1 MKRQHSLS
9 LELKNNDRELIE
21 LLMPGTP
28 KPFSDSNLEAQ
39 KMNFESLNKN
49 KDTQVM
55 TIEGE
60 GLRKIAKNLI
70 SDGVDLS
77 KHHSDMENSSDKYD
91 ADKDLYTV
99 YYARDYWGEDKYC
112 LDTEKELVISETDD
126 AVTVTAEVQYV
137 PNLGS
142 VENVRTLQYTF
153 DKVASDGVLFYRI
166 NSIKE
171 VK

>member
-1 MKRQHSLS
+1 
-9 LELKNNDRELIE
+9 
-21 LLMPGTP
+21 
-28 KPFSDSNLEAQ
+28 
-39 KMNFESLNKN
+39 
-49 KDTQVM
+49 M

-112 LDTEKELVISETDD
+112 LDTEKELVITETDD

-153 DKVASDGVLFYRI
+153 DKVVSDGVLFYRI